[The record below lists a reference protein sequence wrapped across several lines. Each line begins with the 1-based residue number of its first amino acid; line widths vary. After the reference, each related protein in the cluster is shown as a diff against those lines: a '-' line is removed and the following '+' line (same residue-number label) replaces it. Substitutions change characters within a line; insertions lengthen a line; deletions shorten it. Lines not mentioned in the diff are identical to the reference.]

1 MISYKKT
8 LELIKQNNIKL
19 YKLVGGNAYINI
31 ISNGHMTTRTIDKLC
46 ATLQC
51 QPGDLMEYIPDDSE

>member
-1 MISYKKT
+1 MINYNRA

-31 ISNGHMTTRTIDKLC
+31 LNNGHITTRTIDKLC
-46 ATLQC
+46 SALQC
-51 QPGDLMEYIPDDSE
+51 QPGDLMQYIPDKGE